1 MVGGK
6 SFHYVNKYMILIWWV
21 IFVFFR
27 ENKVLMQINQ
37 FNNVDLYIEES
48 TLKHQNVNVLTEY
61 NTR

>member
-1 MVGGK
+1 
-6 SFHYVNKYMILIWWV
+6 MILIWWV

-27 ENKVLMQINQ
+27 ENKVLIQINQ

-48 TLKHQNVNVLTEY
+48 TLKHQNVNVPTEY